1 LALVRVNRNDGITMR
16 PISRGGSAHSE
27 NVDSDQAR
35 LQGIMGK
42 VFVVGL
48 LIGIALLIALAAVII
63 VL

>member
-1 LALVRVNRNDGITMR
+1 MR